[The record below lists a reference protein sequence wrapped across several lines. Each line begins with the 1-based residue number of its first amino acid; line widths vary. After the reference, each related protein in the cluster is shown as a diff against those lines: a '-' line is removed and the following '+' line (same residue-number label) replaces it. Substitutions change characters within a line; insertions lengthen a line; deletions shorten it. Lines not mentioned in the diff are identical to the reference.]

1 MIIPGFLR
9 RPLIRLLARIT
20 RLWIRPAVLPDD
32 PAALMSVPGG
42 RICYVLE
49 YGGLA
54 DRLALEQVCMR
65 RELPAPGDGLVYG
78 GQEESSA
85 VIVLRAYRGL
95 FFRRQRKQISHRL
108 ERLVGAA
115 VRHSDEDLLLVPVAV
130 YWGRAP
136 EKEHSWFKVLFSEQW
151 EIAGRLRKFLSTLL
165 YGRATL
171 VHFSEPLSVRRVA
184 DEGEGA
190 ALASR
195 KISRILRVHFR
206 QRRIATLGPDLSHRR
221 TLVNAVLRSESVRA
235 AIDQEARGDARKR
248 EKLQR
253 EARAY
258 GHEIAADMS
267 YPMVRFLDKVLTWA
281 LHRIYDGMRLNGI
294 ERLQAVA
301 EGRELVYVPCHRSHF
316 DYILLSYVL
325 YHRGLSLPYVAAG
338 VNLNL
343 PVVGS
348 ILRRG
353 GAFFLRRSFR
363 GNRLYATV
371 FYAYLSALITRGFS
385 IEYFVE
391 GGRSRTGRL
400 LRPKGGMLMMTV
412 ESFLH
417 DPRRPVVFVPVYF
430 GYEKLVEGKAF
441 INELAG
447 QQKKKETVFG
457 LLRSLRALRDNFGQV
472 YVNIGE
478 PLELNELLDRRHPRW
493 RDESVTE
500 GERPP
505 WLSEIVDELERQ
517 IMWRINSAAAVTP
530 IALLALA
537 LLSTP
542 RQTMPES
549 TLTRQLTLLPDLL
562 RRFSYSD
569 AVTVPDLRPDEIIA
583 HGEAMGVV
591 RREQHPLGDLILMRE
606 GEAVLMTYFLN
617 NVLHLVAVP
626 GMVAACFIQSRRL
639 ALAEVVRLVALTYP
653 YVREELFLRW
663 RSADVESRVRSAIGH
678 FCELGLLQLSADGQI
693 LRRPRAGSGAAFQ
706 LIQLGRLVLPM
717 LQRYYMTIALLER
730 YGSGHLTPARLERIC
745 ELSAQRL
752 SMVSGLHSPDF
763 FDRKLFHGFI
773 RTLRKVGAVAT
784 DAEGRLVFG
793 EDLVRVEE
801 DARQVLGE
809 QLCHHILSTAV
820 SELPADDGEEPE
832 SKGGKGGRETSA
844 GRRGS

>member
-1 MIIPGFLR
+1 MSTPGFLR
-9 RPLIRLLARIT
+9 RPLIWLLTRST
-20 RLWIRPAVLPDD
+20 RLWIRPAVLPD
-32 PAALMSVPGG
+32 APGDVVG
-42 RICYVLE
+42 PQGTRICYVLE

-54 DRLALEQVCMR
+54 DRLALEQVCTR
-65 RELPAPGDGLVYG
+65 YGLPTPGDGLWYG
-78 GQEESSA
+78 GRQESSA
-85 VIVLRAYRGL
+85 LIVLRTYRGL
-95 FFRRQRKQISHRL
+95 FFRRQRKQISPRL

-115 VRHSDEDLLLVPVAV
+115 VENTDEDLLLVPVAV

-151 EIAGRLRKFLSTLL
+151 EIAGRLRKFLTTIL

-184 DEGEGA
+184 DEGQGA
-190 ALASR
+190 TLTSR

-235 AIDQEARGDARKR
+235 VIAHEAKGDAQER
-248 EKLQR
+248 ERLQR
-253 EARAY
+253 KARAY
-258 GHEIAADMS
+258 AQEIAADMS

-301 EGRELVYVPCHRSHF
+301 EGREVVYVPCHRSHF

-363 GNRLYATV
+363 GNRLYAAV
-371 FYAYLSALITRGFS
+371 FYGYLRALITRGFS

-412 ESFLH
+412 ESFLQ

-447 QQKKKETVFG
+447 EEKQKETVFG

-478 PLELNELLDRRHPRW
+478 PLELNELLDRRHPGW
-493 RDESVTE
+493 RQETIAE
-500 GERPP
+500 GDRLP
-505 WLSEIVDELERQ
+505 WLAEVIDELERQ

-569 AVTVPDLRPDEIIA
+569 AVTIPDLRPDEIIA
-583 HGEAMGVV
+583 HGEEMDVI
-591 RREQHPLGDLILMRE
+591 RRQQHPLGDVILMRE
-606 GEAVLMTYFLN
+606 SEAVLMTYFLN
-617 NVLHLVAVP
+617 NVLHLVALP

-639 ALAEVVRLVALTYP
+639 ALTEVVRLVALTYP
-653 YVREELFLRW
+653 HVREELFLRW
-663 RSADVESRVRSAIGH
+663 RASEVEGRVRSAIGH
-678 FCELGLLQLSADGQI
+678 FCELGLLKLSEDGQI
-693 LRRPRAGSGAAFQ
+693 LRRPRAGSVAAFQ

-730 YGSGHLTPARLERIC
+730 YGSGRLTPARLERIC

-752 SMVSGLHSPDF
+752 SLVSGLRSPDF

-773 RTLRKVGAVAT
+773 RTLRKVGAVST
-784 DAEGRLVFG
+784 DKEGRLVFG

-820 SELPADDGEEPE
+820 SELPAEDEAAAEDDSQGARTAER
-832 SKGGKGGRETSA
+832 S
-844 GRRGS
+844 